1 MRLTAGDRLGSYEIV
16 ATLGAGGMG
25 EVYRARD
32 TRLGREV
39 AIKVLPAERLVDEG
53 RKRRFVQEARAASA
67 LNHPSIVTIHE
78 IESSNGSDF
87 IVMEYVPGQTLDGL
101 IPKHGMPV
109 RQALR
114 VAIPIADALIAAHS
128 RGVVHRDLKPAN
140 VIVTRE
146 GVVKVLDFGLAKL
159 THEMDD
165 PGETLTTT
173 TSGSGALTRPGLVT
187 GTAGYMSP
195 EQATGGRVDARSD
208 IFSFGAVLYEMVTGR
223 RAFSGKTLQDTL
235 TKVVT
240 EQPTAPTELVREI
253 PEALER
259 LILRCLRKEVD
270 RRFQHMSDLKVELQE
285 LKDYFDPAA
294 VPDAA
299 RPVRKS
305 RAAWGIAGVAA
316 LLASAVGA
324 AWLWR
329 SAAARVLPAQVV
341 PLTTLL
347 GWQGT
352 PAFSPDGERVAFYW
366 NGESDNYDIYV
377 KLIGASELHRLTAD
391 PALDIAPAWSPDGR
405 RIAFTRSSWWGKAA
419 TIHLVSALGGPD
431 RKLSDLSV
439 CTGFTLSWTPD
450 GKWIAAARACSP
462 GARGI
467 YLFPVDGGE
476 PRPLTQA
483 PPGGVHRAPAVS
495 PDGRFL
501 AFAACVV
508 GSCDM
513 QLVELGPDF
522 VPKSS
527 PRRLTRQGFSILA
540 AAWVPDGRSLVY
552 DTEFGPGTDVFQL
565 WRVAIDGSR
574 PPERLELAGLG
585 ARWPALSGNRL
596 AFTRLR
602 AEQDL
607 VRLTPGR
614 PSEVFP
620 ASSSYW
626 DGAAAFSPDGR
637 LVAFESM
644 RSGERIEIWLS
655 AADGKNPVQLTRG
668 PGLWQGSPAWSP
680 DGRRVAFDS
689 QGEDRRWDIWTIDVA
704 GGGPQRLT
712 QNPGNENVP
721 TWSRDGRWVYYS
733 SEREGKGGIW
743 RIPAGGGAEERVAGL
758 DVTWVR
764 AEESLDRKTLFV
776 GGGRLGSPLFAV
788 PLAGGPARKLLDCV
802 AGHSFAVAEG
812 GLYYAACGRGSD
824 TQLRLLQPDTGRDS
838 VVGTLEKF
846 RFRMTASAD
855 GRTFLY
861 ASETRSGSD
870 LMLVEGFR

>member
-1 MRLTAGDRLGSYEIV
+1 
-16 ATLGAGGMG
+16 MG

-32 TRLGREV
+32 LRLGREV
-39 AIKVLPAERLVDEG
+39 AIKVLPAERLADEG
-53 RKRRFVQEARAASA
+53 RRRRFVREARAASA
-67 LNHPSIVTIHE
+67 LNHPNIVTIHE
-78 IESSNGSDF
+78 IESSDGSDF

-101 IPKHGMPV
+101 IPKHGMQV
-109 RQALR
+109 REALR
-114 VAIPIADALIAAHS
+114 LAIPMADALTAAHS
-128 RGVVHRDLKPAN
+128 RGILHRDLKPAN

-159 THEMDD
+159 VADETDGT
-165 PGETLTTT
+165 GETLTTA
-173 TSGSGALTRPGLVT
+173 SGSGALTRPGLVT

-223 RAFSGKTLQDTL
+223 RAFSGKTLSDTL

-240 EQPTAPTELVREI
+240 EQPIAPRELVPGI
-253 PEALER
+253 PEAFER
-259 LILRCLRKEVD
+259 LILRCLRKEVE
-270 RRFQHMSDLKVELQE
+270 RRFQHMSDVRVELQE
-285 LKDYFDPAA
+285 LKEDSDPAA
-294 VPDAA
+294 VPSAA
-299 RPVRKS
+299 SPVRK
-305 RAAWGIAGVAA
+305 RRTGWRVAGVAV
-316 LLASAVGA
+316 LLVAASAA

-329 SAAARVLPAQVV
+329 SAAARLPPAQVV

-377 KLIGASELHRLTAD
+377 KLIGAPELHRLTDD

-405 RIAFTRSSWWGKAA
+405 RIAFVRAPRWNSAG

-431 RKLSDLSV
+431 RKLSDLSL
-439 CTGFTLSWTPD
+439 CTGSTVSWTPD

-467 YLFPVDGGE
+467 YLVPVDGGE

-483 PPGGVHRAPAVS
+483 QPGGADRAPAVS
-495 PDGRFL
+495 PDGRLL
-501 AFAACVV
+501 AFAACVAD
-508 GSCDM
+508 SCDM
-513 QLVELGPDF
+513 QVIELGPDF
-522 VPKSS
+522 APRSS
-527 PRRLTRQGFSILA
+527 PRRLTRQGFSIGN

-552 DTEFGPGTDVFQL
+552 DTELGPFTDVYHL

-574 PPERLELAGLG
+574 APERLQVAGMG

-602 AEQDL
+602 AEQDI

-626 DGAAAFSPDGR
+626 DAAAAFSPDGR
-637 LVAFESM
+637 QVAFESM
-644 RSGERIEIWLS
+644 RSGERTEIWLS
-655 AADGKNPVQLTRG
+655 ATDGKNPVQLTRG
-668 PGLWQGSPAWSP
+668 PGLWQGFPAWSP
-680 DGRRVAFDS
+680 DGRRIAFDS
-689 QGEDRRWDIWTIDVA
+689 LSEDRRWDIWTIDVA
-704 GGGPQRLT
+704 GGGPRRLT
-712 QNPGNENVP
+712 RHPGNENVP

-733 SEREGKGGIW
+733 AEREGKGGIW
-743 RIPAGGGAEERVAGL
+743 RTPAGGGAEERVAGL
-758 DVTWVR
+758 DVTLGR
-764 AEESLDRKTLFV
+764 AEESLDGKTLFA
-776 GGGRLGSPLFAV
+776 GGGRLGSPLFAL

-802 AGHSFAVAEG
+802 SGYSFAVAQG
-812 GLYYAACGRGSD
+812 GLYYAACTRGPD
-824 TQLRLLQPDTGRDS
+824 TQLHLLHPATGKDS
-838 VVGTLEKF
+838 VVGTLQKF
-846 RFRMTASAD
+846 RFRMTVSPD
-855 GRTFLY
+855 GKTILY
-861 ASETRSGSD
+861 TSETRSGSD